1 MTLKRLSIVSPLFSV
16 LIACLVSGG
25 ALSGCSSRTQQN
37 AKETTHSAG
46 EDMENAAEETGEAA
60 EEGADETG
68 EAVEGAGDKVE
79 EKTDEGDDPG
89 KD

>member
-1 MTLKRLSIVSPLFSV
+1 MMFKRVSILSSFLTI
-16 LIACLVSGG
+16 LIAGLISGG